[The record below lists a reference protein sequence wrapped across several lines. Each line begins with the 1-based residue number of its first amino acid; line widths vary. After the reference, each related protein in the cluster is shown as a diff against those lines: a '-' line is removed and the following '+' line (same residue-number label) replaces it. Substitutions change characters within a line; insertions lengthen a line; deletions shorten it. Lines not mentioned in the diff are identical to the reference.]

1 MLAILRLMVVLSF
14 VVANFIH
21 DINRGLQYDKEP
33 VSSPKLSQ
41 SENNL
46 YIDELNQF
54 DGLYIKILYS
64 LDCILMMYCK
74 CKLLATHFV
83 FD

>member
-1 MLAILRLMVVLSF
+1 MNWGSFVGHSEIDGIVLSF

-41 SENNL
+41 SENDL
-46 YIDELNQF
+46 YIDKLNQF
-54 DGLYIKILYS
+54 DGLYIKS
-64 LDCILMMYCK
+64 CILWTVY
-74 CKLLATHFV
+74 
-83 FD
+83 